1 MFTSCFLAIY
11 TYFGVKHAV
20 YHVANGE
27 IHLVIEFLQDINTL
41 HTEELRTASND
52 ELYLIA
58 ETNEVIKD

>member
-1 MFTSCFLAIY
+1 M
-11 TYFGVKHAV
+11 